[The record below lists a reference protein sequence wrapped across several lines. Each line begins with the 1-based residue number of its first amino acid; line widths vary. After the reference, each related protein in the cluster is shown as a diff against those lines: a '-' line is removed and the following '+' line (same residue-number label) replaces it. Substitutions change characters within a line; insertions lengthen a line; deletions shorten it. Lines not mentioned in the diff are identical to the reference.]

1 VRLAVVVV
9 AFHRPDALDRLLAAL
24 GPAISAVVVVV
35 EGDSQVR
42 AVAARAGADVVDL
55 PGNPGFAAAVNAG
68 VAATRGDIVAVL
80 NDDIV
85 VTGADLDALAVLLEA
100 RGAAVVGPILVD
112 GTGTVDSA
120 AVALPTPGRLLLE
133 WALLPDRPVPWLR
146 RLAVVKWRR
155 PEAPTTVEAL
165 AATVLVCRRDV
176 LVAEPLPT
184 GYFLYWEEL
193 DWFWRLHRAGHQVVL
208 DPTVTV
214 VHAGGRAD
222 VRPAKSRLLARNA
235 VRCVRRTQGRPA
247 ALVAWPIVVLWQMR
261 LLLVDLLRA
270 PGRLPARL
278 AGVAAAVAAL
288 REVVGS

>member
-9 AFHRPDALDRLLAAL
+9 AFHRPDALERLLAAL

-68 VAATRGDIVAVL
+68 VAATDGDVVAVL

-85 VTGADLDALAVLLEA
+85 VAGADLDALAVQLEA
-100 RGAAVVGPILVD
+100 TGAAVVAPILVD
-112 GTGTVDSA
+112 GTGAVDSA

-155 PEAPTTVEAL
+155 PEAPTTVQ
-165 AATVLVCRRDV
+165 AAAGTVFVCRRDV

-193 DWFWRLHRAGHQVVL
+193 DWFWRLHRAGRRVVL

-214 VHAGGRAD
+214 THAGGRAD

-247 ALVAWPIVVLWQMR
+247 ALAAWPIVVLWQMR

-278 AGVAAAVAAL
+278 AGVAAAVAGL
-288 REVVGS
+288 REVVRS